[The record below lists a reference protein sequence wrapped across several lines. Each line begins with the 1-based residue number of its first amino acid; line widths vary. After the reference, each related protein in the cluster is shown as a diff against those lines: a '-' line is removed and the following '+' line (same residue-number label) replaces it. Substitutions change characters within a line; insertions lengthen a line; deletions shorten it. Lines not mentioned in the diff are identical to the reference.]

1 MGGKLQKGVTGGDK
15 TARRRVDRP
24 SRRWKKNRGGR
35 EAEAESERTGKEG
48 FGRVEDDR
56 GGLQTSVGR
65 HLGNDNALTATAN
78 KSKGGRRTRRGR
90 DQCALKSTPTW
101 TQTNMLT

>member
-15 TARRRVDRP
+15 IARMRADRT
-24 SRRWKKNRGGR
+24 SRRWEKIEGAGR
-35 EAEAESERTGKEG
+35 PRTRERERKG

-90 DQCALKSTPTW
+90 DLCAPKSTPTW

>member
-1 MGGKLQKGVTGGDK
+1 VGGKQQKGVTGGDK
-15 TARRRVDRP
+15 IARRRADRT
-24 SRRWKKNRGGR
+24 RKNRGGR
-35 EAEAESERTGKEG
+35 EAENERTGKESV
-48 FGRVEDDR
+48 GRVEDDR

-90 DQCALKSTPTW
+90 DLCAPKSTPTW

>member
-1 MGGKLQKGVTGGDK
+1 MEKQ
-15 TARRRVDRP
+15 
-24 SRRWKKNRGGR
+24 RGQGER
-35 EAEAESERTGKEG
+35 ELENAK
-48 FGRVEDDR
+48 GRVEDDR

-90 DQCALKSTPTW
+90 DLCALKSTPTW